1 MRPRFVSIIYGKER
15 KIMMRAASLL
25 EEA

>member
-1 MRPRFVSIIYGKER
+1 MRPRFVSIICGKER